1 MKDKIHVCMVVTTDF
16 IHDRR
21 VRKEARSVLDLGY
34 RVTMI
39 ATARPEDALYG
50 QADNLDAEF
59 GGADF
64 AFRPVHLP
72 GRARGVSLPVLS
84 TLIAVIWAIWS
95 YLKIMI
101 AVFRVRA
108 DLYHC
113 HDIDALALARLP
125 AWVWRG
131 KVVFDC
137 HDIMSD
143 IQIKGSILARLRP
156 VIAFFERHLPQ
167 TAHGVIAA
175 APSFAARVAADSGV
189 NETSIVP
196 VLNCPR
202 LHAMEETD
210 ALRRA
215 FDIPQAAPVLL
226 YLGSL
231 NPDRGLDQLIP
242 VIDDL
247 VLEAHVVLMGPGHD
261 QVKAVLS
268 EQISALKSKARVH
281 LGGFVPL
288 DDVPK
293 MLMAATMTIIPNRYV
308 SEAYNS
314 LPNKLFEA
322 MMAGRPF
329 VCHDIPAMAAIVR
342 ETECAVILAD
352 ETAATMASSLNR
364 VLADSS
370 LAREL
375 GQNGRRAAERT
386 YNWQSQADQI
396 GALYRRVLGAQSG

>member
-1 MKDKIHVCMVVTTDF
+1 MAKPHVCMVVTTDF

-39 ATARPEDALYG
+39 ATERPEDALYG
-50 QADNLDAEF
+50 NADDLKDEF
-59 GGADF
+59 GGTDF
-64 AFRPVHLP
+64 VFRPVKLP
-72 GRARGVSLPVLS
+72 GRARGISLPIVS
-84 TLIAVIWAIWS
+84 TLIAVVWSAWS
-95 YLKIMI
+95 YLKIMLAI
-101 AVFRVRA
+101 FRVKA

-125 AWVWRG
+125 AWMWRG

-143 IQIKGSILARLRP
+143 IQVEGSILARLRP
-156 VIAFFERHLPQ
+156 VIAFFERRLPQ

-175 APSFAARVAADSGV
+175 APSFAVRVAFDTGINVS
-189 NETSIVP
+189 SIVP

-202 LHAMEETD
+202 LHPFEETSVLRD
-210 ALRRA
+210 AFA
-215 FDIPQAAPVLL
+215 IPRDAPVLL

-247 VLEAHVVLMGPGHD
+247 VAEAHVVLLGPGHE
-261 QVKAVLS
+261 QTKAALNS
-268 EQISALKSKARVH
+268 QIAALKTKSRVH

-293 MLMAATMTIIPNRYV
+293 MLMGATMTIIPNRYV

-322 MMAGRPF
+322 MMAGRAF
-329 VCHDIPAMAAIVR
+329 VCHNIPAMAAIVR
-342 ETECAVILAD
+342 AENCAIILSD
-352 ETAATMASSLNR
+352 EARNTMSEALNR
-364 VLADSS
+364 VLADAN

-375 GQNGRRAAERT
+375 GQNGRIAAERK
-386 YNWQSQADQI
+386 YNWQAQAEQI
-396 GALYRRVLGAQSG
+396 GALYQRVLGSHSD